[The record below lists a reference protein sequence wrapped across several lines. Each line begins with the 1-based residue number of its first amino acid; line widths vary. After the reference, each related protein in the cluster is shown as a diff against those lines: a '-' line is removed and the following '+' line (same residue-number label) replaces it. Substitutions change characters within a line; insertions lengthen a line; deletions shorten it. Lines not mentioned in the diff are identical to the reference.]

1 MLDSLF
7 LLMNVLAMIFL
18 ILWSIKNND
27 QDK

>member
-7 LLMNVLAMIFL
+7 LLMNVVAMIYL
-18 ILWSIKNND
+18 ILWSIKHND

>member
-7 LLMNVLAMIFL
+7 LLMNVVGMIYL
-18 ILWSIKNND
+18 ILWSIKQND